1 MDWIA
6 LLKTVG
12 LCSISIII
20 EAVSATKDEKK
31 WFENLRQ
38 PKYSFS
44 FSFWYVIG
52 GLYYIICGVI
62 AYRQFRITTD
72 ILTLP
77 IILLILI
84 MVINGL
90 TNFILFKFRS
100 LKMFYYVLYLFAALF
115 LGLILILIQTDKV
128 STGLAITYLAWLIYD
143 LYYFLNLW
151 RLNKDNK
158 LN

>member
-12 LCSISIII
+12 LCLISIII
-20 EAVSATKDEKK
+20 EAISATKDGKK

-52 GLYYIICGVI
+52 GLYYIICSVI
-62 AYRQFRITTD
+62 AYRQFHSSTD
-72 ILTLP
+72 IFTLP
-77 IILLILI
+77 IILLTII

-100 LKMFYYVLYLFAALF
+100 LKMFYIVLYPFIALF
-115 LGLILILIQTDKV
+115 IGLIIVLIQTDKISV
-128 STGLAITYLAWLIYD
+128 LFASIYLAWLAYD

-151 RLNKDNK
+151 RLNKDN
-158 LN
+158 L

>member
-6 LLKTVG
+6 LLKTIG
-12 LCSISIII
+12 LCVISIII
-20 EAVSATKDEKK
+20 EVVSATKDGKK

-38 PKYSFS
+38 PKYSFA

-52 GLYYIICGVI
+52 GLYYIICGFV
-62 AYRQFRITTD
+62 AYRQFHSSTNIF
-72 ILTLP
+72 TLP
-77 IILLILI
+77 ITFLTLI

-100 LKMFYYVLYLFAALF
+100 LKMFYIVLYPFIALF
-115 LGLILILIQTDKV
+115 IGLITVLIQTDKISAGV
-128 STGLAITYLAWLIYD
+128 SGIYLVWLIYD

-151 RLNKDNK
+151 RLNQDK
-158 LN
+158 